1 MMQSV
6 DSKEK
11 DVRYRE
17 ELMQRWLCLETLTP
31 EELKFLADTNELLNK
46 HLDRKHVQNVVQ
58 LLDREVLDELE
69 LRIADEVIE
78 KYEHMR
84 DALKAA
90 RQNFVL
96 QKAKRDRDRVNFLE
110 KTHARQA
117 PQQIASE

>member
-1 MMQSV
+1 
-6 DSKEK
+6 
-11 DVRYRE
+11 
-17 ELMQRWLCLETLTP
+17 
-31 EELKFLADTNELLNK
+31 LADTNELLNK

-110 KTHARQA
+110 KTHAR
-117 PQQIASE
+117 

>member
-1 MMQSV
+1 M
-6 DSKEK
+6 
-11 DVRYRE
+11 
-17 ELMQRWLCLETLTP
+17 
-31 EELKFLADTNELLNK
+31 ADTNELLNK

-110 KTHARQA
+110 KTHAR
-117 PQQIASE
+117 